1 MTKLLEKFI
10 LVKTLFLDKSKK
22 NIFRKSTVMKKHIL
36 ILASAIFVATFFACG
51 DGNKKVEEQ
60 EKKAVETQVAKDQ
73 VAMDSLEK
81 AIKAQI
87 DAVDDDSLMK
97 AEH

>member
-1 MTKLLEKFI
+1 M
-10 LVKTLFLDKSKK
+10 KK
-22 NIFRKSTVMKKHIL
+22 NSL
-36 ILASAIFVATFFACG
+36 ILASAILATTFFACG
-51 DGNKKVEEQ
+51 GGNKKVEEQ
-60 EKKAVETQVAKDQ
+60 EKQAVETQVAKDQ

-97 AEH
+97 VNH

>member
-1 MTKLLEKFI
+1 
-10 LVKTLFLDKSKK
+10 
-22 NIFRKSTVMKKHIL
+22 MKKHIL
-36 ILASAIFVATFFACG
+36 IFTSLVLVAIFFACG
-51 DGNKKVEEQ
+51 GGNKKVEEQ

-97 AEH
+97 VNH

>member
-1 MTKLLEKFI
+1 MNQ
-10 LVKTLFLDKSKK
+10 KK
-22 NIFRKSTVMKKHIL
+22 VVMKKHIL
-36 ILASAIFVATFFACG
+36 ILASAIFIATFFSCNG
-51 DGNKKVEEQ
+51 GNKKVEEQ
-60 EKKAVETQVAKDQ
+60 EKKVIETQVAKDQ

-97 AEH
+97 VEH

>member
-1 MTKLLEKFI
+1 
-10 LVKTLFLDKSKK
+10 
-22 NIFRKSTVMKKHIL
+22 MKKHVLVLSVSIL
-36 ILASAIFVATFFACG
+36 FTATFFACG
-51 DGNKKVEEQ
+51 GGNKKVEEQ
-60 EKKAVETQVAKDQ
+60 EKKAVETQVTKDQ

-97 AEH
+97 VNH

>member
-1 MTKLLEKFI
+1 
-10 LVKTLFLDKSKK
+10 
-22 NIFRKSTVMKKHIL
+22 MKKQLFIF
-36 ILASAIFVATFFACG
+36 ASAISIASICACG
-51 DGNKKVEEQ
+51 GGDKKVEEQ

-87 DAVDDDSLMK
+87 DAVDEDSLMK
-97 AEH
+97 VEH